1 MTLGL
6 TLFLLAAPT
15 PVAPASSATP
25 TVASPTKAPAPRAR
39 LDEPRPL
46 TRSPYA
52 CSRHGGSSR
61 DARLRR
67 SQIAFG
73 VIWALGSAA
82 VIGGAVGVGMTAG
95 DCVGGTCKG
104 TVASAIVLGVGI
116 PVATTGLIGFAV
128 STGIR
133 RGDRKS
139 SVNVSLA
146 PTSVGM
152 RF

>member
-15 PVAPASSATP
+15 PVAPASSTTP
-25 TVASPTKAPAPRAR
+25 TIETPAKAPAPRPSPS
-39 LDEPRPL
+39 EPRPL

-52 CSRHGGSSR
+52 CSRDHGDSR

-67 SQIAFG
+67 AQIAFG

-139 SVNVSLA
+139 SVNVALA
-146 PTSVGM
+146 PTSVRM